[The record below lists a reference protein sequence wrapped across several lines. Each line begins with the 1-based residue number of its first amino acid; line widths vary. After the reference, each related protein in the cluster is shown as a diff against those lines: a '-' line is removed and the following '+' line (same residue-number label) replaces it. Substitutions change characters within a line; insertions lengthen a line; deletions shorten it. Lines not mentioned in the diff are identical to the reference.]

1 MLSILESR
9 QGPPICYFSTGLV
22 GLGDDAE
29 RGWRLTEK
37 PAAFSILHGLGAG
50 LVAAVGWRI
59 A

>member
-1 MLSILESR
+1 MPTILESR
-9 QGPPICYFSTGLV
+9 QAPALCYFSTGLV

-29 RGWRLTEK
+29 RGRRLTEK
-37 PAAFSILHGLGAG
+37 PAAFSILHGLGAE